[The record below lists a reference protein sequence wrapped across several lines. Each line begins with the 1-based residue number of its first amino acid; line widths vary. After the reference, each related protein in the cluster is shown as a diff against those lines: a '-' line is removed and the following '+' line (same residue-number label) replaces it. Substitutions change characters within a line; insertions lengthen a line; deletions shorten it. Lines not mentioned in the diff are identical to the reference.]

1 MIEEMHR
8 RYETTTL
15 KPQEEKKILAD
26 IKKLKEGIPN
36 AVRLLE
42 LKPKIDELYGQ
53 RNEINEELNKL
64 RPLIEVKNAEI
75 EKISKE
81 LDDAKEH
88 REDLKQQLDKFED
101 DISKIKEDIAKLV
114 EDKQKIKEEY
124 YEARFE
130 YEVEN
135 EAIRYADWLLK
146 QKTYYIEKDKQKEER
161 QKARQQ
167 ALADRPNPHQKE
179 IDTCDRLIQYVQ
191 LIKKKVGLGP
201 QTDETIKLEAK
212 SIMN

>member
-1 MIEEMHR
+1 MEQANILQHERDALRKTLPDNRDAQNPEKITTLIEELQR

-26 IKKLKEGIPN
+26 VKKLKEGIPN
-36 AVRLLE
+36 AIRLLE
-42 LKPKIDELYGQ
+42 LKPKIDELYAQ

-64 RPLIEVKNAEI
+64 RPLIDVKHAEI
-75 EKISKE
+75 DKISKE

-88 REDLKQQLDKFED
+88 REDLKLQLDKFEE
-101 DISKIKEDIAKLV
+101 DITKIKEEIAKLV
-114 EDKQKIKEEY
+114 EGKQKVKEEY

-146 QKTYYIEKDKQKEER
+146 QKTYFIEKDKQKEER
-161 QKARQQ
+161 
-167 ALADRPNPHQKE
+167 
-179 IDTCDRLIQYVQ
+179 
-191 LIKKKVGLGP
+191 
-201 QTDETIKLEAK
+201 
-212 SIMN
+212 